1 MKTQPS
7 EWENIF
13 TNTSDKGLI
22 FKIYKE
28 FTKLNTK
35 KRNNPFKKWAKVLN
49 RHFFKEDIQMATRH
63 MKRCSMSLF
72 IREMQIKTIMR
83 YHLTPVRMYI
93 INKIQPETL
102 K

>member
-35 KRNNPFKKWAKVLN
+35 KRNNPLKN
-49 RHFFKEDIQMATRH
+49 GQ
-63 MKRCSMSLF
+63 
-72 IREMQIKTIMR
+72 KT
-83 YHLTPVRMYI
+83 
-93 INKIQPETL
+93 
-102 K
+102 

>member
-35 KRNNPFKKWAKVLN
+35 KINHPIKKWAKDLN
-49 RHFFKEDIQMATRH
+49 RCFSKKD
-63 MKRCSMSLF
+63 
-72 IREMQIKTIMR
+72 MQ
-83 YHLTPVRMYI
+83 LTNTHEKMLNI
-93 INKIQPETL
+93 TNH
-102 K
+102 